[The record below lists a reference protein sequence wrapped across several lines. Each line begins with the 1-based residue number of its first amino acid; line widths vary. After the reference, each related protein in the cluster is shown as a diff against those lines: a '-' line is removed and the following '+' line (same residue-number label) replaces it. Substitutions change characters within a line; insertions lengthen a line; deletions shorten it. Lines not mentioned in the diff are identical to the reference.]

1 LESVSGRNKTLFAVG
16 RIAVGFL
23 LIIGRPLH
31 ADDAADWRR
40 QMELL
45 TQQNALLQQQVQRQE
60 QTIEVLSNRVSAVEQ
75 SSTQHDQQLDNLK
88 ADVAGVQAA
97 PKANRFNL
105 GNVNLSVEG
114 GVGVLS
120 SQADGR
126 YPNTD
131 FRVNEARVYAEAPVW
146 DDVYFFG
153 EVDLATPENNSL
165 NTQLGELYLDFEN
178 VSQLWGQDGML
189 NVRAGRMDIP
199 FGEEYLR
206 RNAID
211 NPLVLN
217 SVSDLWGI
225 DAGVELYGALGKF
238 TYVTAV
244 QNGGGNVP
252 DGNGDKA
259 VSGRLGYDP
268 TRWLHVSVSGMRT
281 GNLSVQN
288 DVTSAMWFG
297 NGFFKSIGSAG
308 TTRFNVNLVEGD
320 VDVNLSRGQIK
331 MFGGYI
337 HYDDN
342 DPTGHN
348 VRELYYYSV
357 EGVADVTRK
366 FYTVARLSQVF
377 ARNGYPVPGEGN
389 FNEYFNQEQTT
400 ELWRLSIGAGYRFSK
415 RLVIKVE
422 YAFEHG
428 KEVDGDHRNDEDFI
442 GTEAAFKF

>member
-1 LESVSGRNKTLFAVG
+1 MV
-16 RIAVGFL
+16 VGFL
-23 LIIGRPLH
+23 LIIGGPLL
-31 ADDAADWRR
+31 ADDNADWKR

-45 TQQNALLQQQVQRQE
+45 TQQNGLLQQQVQQQE
-60 QTIEVLSNRVSAVEQ
+60 KTIEVLSNRVSAVEQ
-75 SSTQHDQQLDNLK
+75 TSTQHDQQLDHLK
-88 ADVAGVQAA
+88 TNVADAQAA
-97 PKANRFNL
+97 PKANRFSL

-114 GVGVLS
+114 GVGVFS

-126 YPNTD
+126 YPDTD

-153 EVDLATPENNSL
+153 EVDLATPESDSL

-178 VSQLWGQDGML
+178 VSQLWGCDRML
-189 NVRAGRMDIP
+189 NVRAGRMHIP
-199 FGEEYLR
+199 FGEEYLQ

-211 NPLVLN
+211 NPLILN

-225 DAGVELYGALGKF
+225 DAGVELYGTLGRF
-238 TYVTAV
+238 SYVTAV
-244 QNGGGNVP
+244 QNGGGMVP

-268 TRWLHVSVSGMRT
+268 THWLHLSVSGMRT

-288 DVTSAMWFG
+288 DQTSALWFG
-297 NGFFKSIGSAG
+297 NGWFKSIGGTG
-308 TTRFNVNLVEGD
+308 TTTLFRVNLVEGD
-320 VDVNLSRGQIK
+320 VDLNFSRGQIK

-337 HYDDN
+337 HYNDN
-342 DPTGHN
+342 DSAGHN

-357 EGVADVTRK
+357 EGVGDITRK
-366 FYTVARLSQVF
+366 FYTAARFSQVF
-377 ARNGYPVPGEGN
+377 APNGYSIPGEGN
-389 FNEYFNQEQTT
+389 FNEYFNNSLTT
-400 ELWRLSIGAGYRFSK
+400 RLWRLSIGAGYRFSK

-428 KEVDGDHRNDEDFI
+428 LEANGDHRNDEDFV